1 MANQLLIEIYAFFIT
16 YAKIWI
22 VGNVVESGA
31 HSFLRVAGKPVAV
44 HAQCKSTE
52 YYFYHRPS
60 ITVEN
65 IISPTTFDKIKKMRF
80 VWAIETF
87 SIRSTSFGGGRG
99 GGSQDAVAT
108 INNSH
113 QPWRRMHECAPWW
126 HARTCPT
133 PSFIYIDFLNSYW
146 KITLNA
152 VGEPVKYPTRF
163 LVSPKQVNSK
173 HIVGGN
179 GNALWMHCGR
189 RTDYNA
195 CNINFQFG

>member
-1 MANQLLIEIYAFFIT
+1 M
-16 YAKIWI
+16 
-22 VGNVVESGA
+22 ESGA
-31 HSFLRVAGKPVAV
+31 HSFLGFAGKPVAV

-65 IISPTTFDKIKKMRF
+65 NIISPTTFDKIKKCVLCGPSKLFNPVHLLR
-80 VWAIETF
+80 
-87 SIRSTSFGGGRG
+87 GREGG

-133 PSFIYIDFLNSYW
+133 PSFLYIDFLNSYW

-152 VGEPVKYPTRF
+152 VGEPVKYLTRF

-179 GNALWMHCGR
+179 ENALWMHCGR
-189 RTDYNA
+189 WTDYNA